1 MEAITGLAQS
11 KRNGKN
17 ESPWVSVFN
26 LCNAAIG
33 AGVLSFPYGFRQ
45 TGVVGGLF
53 FTGIIW
59 VIEVFA
65 LCLLVRVAEKYN
77 SQSYQ
82 QMVLSAL
89 GPNMAVLTSLVMLIL
104 LYGGGISYLLITGDV
119 FEPVFADLFGE
130 SSYLAN
136 RRVVILFF
144 AFVVILPLAMKTTL
158 KALKYSSVISIV
170 MLTYLTIALVIIGI
184 SSLISKGFPSDIL
197 VWRAGQHAFIIIDI
211 VVFAFQCHIQV
222 VPIFAELA
230 EMPKPFFGNGKGPL
244 EERLLDDEVL
254 SQVTSRQRSERVKRM
269 DAVIFVSMS
278 ICLIGYCMVGEFG
291 YLIFPDVDSDVL
303 KNFGNANVFMNFARI
318 GMAVVAM
325 VCYPLQSHPARSI
338 VDDAYKAISK
348 APVHAFS
355 WTRHI
360 VITLIFFVSTLA
372 VALIISDLGTV
383 FSIVGSTGG
392 VMVVFIIPGVLLIRG
407 IYSPPVGYVQQ
418 TIDEEEAVKL
428 STSTRTGSQK
438 CVQIVGGTLII
449 AFGLLIFS
457 ATSYVTATGMIS

>member
-1 MEAITGLAQS
+1 MAIIT
-11 KRNGKN
+11 
-17 ESPWVSVFN
+17 SVTMITF
-26 LCNAAIG
+26 LIG
-33 AGVLSFPYGFRQ
+33 S
-45 TGVVGGLF
+45 
-53 FTGIIW
+53 
-59 VIEVFA
+59 
-65 LCLLVRVAEKYN
+65 
-77 SQSYQ
+77 
-82 QMVLSAL
+82 M
-89 GPNMAVLTSLVMLIL
+89 
-104 LYGGGISYLLITGDV
+104 ISYLIITGDV